1 MNFQKI
7 TNSQFPVFNT
17 VIMSQKQLVHGVY
30 LNNNNNKKK
39 TGNIYLVDCKR
50 IFIFSTTLP
59 LT

>member
-30 LNNNNNKKK
+30 LNNNKKKK